1 MFNNSGGSFN
11 LFKKGKLNDFRVW
24 KSKRNAGNEN
34 IMYHIGRN
42 VDRIKKGASI
52 LNGED
57 KDQLLIQKQQK
68 KKVYHI
74 SYNRLNLGAQAQ
86 LRIFILFQV
95 TQRRFSLKQIRK

>member
-24 KSKRNAGNEN
+24 KSKRNTGNDN
-34 IMYHIGRN
+34 IMNHIGRN
-42 VDRIKKGASI
+42 VDRIKKNASL

-68 KKVYHI
+68 KKVI
-74 SYNRLNLGAQAQ
+74 A
-86 LRIFILFQV
+86 
-95 TQRRFSLKQIRK
+95 FSLLID

>member
-34 IMYHIGRN
+34 IMNHIGRN
-42 VDRIKKGASI
+42 IDRIKKSASI

-68 KKVYHI
+68 KKVYHH
-74 SYNRLNLGAQAQ
+74 SYL
-86 LRIFILFQV
+86 
-95 TQRRFSLKQIRK
+95 